1 MCRNSITP
9 CTIKRPIFKVGSANP
24 ALWQK
29 RETAFL
35 KRWSLSTK
43 LNGETSQRTLVLI
56 FLSLEPQISLN
67 SVVSL
72 HCIYTFSVLVASH
85 FVSLLCFL
93 LQLLHSFTVT
103 QICFVYDKVLW
114 IIMASKFVRYWTIVT
129 LFFFCSLAYDSRGS
143 PRCSLFWW
151 LNWFFYAALFPFI
164 SITTI
169 QWLLYIISIFSFWY
183 FYLNL

>member
-1 MCRNSITP
+1 MCRNCITP

-85 FVSLLCFL
+85 FVSLLCFS

-129 LFFFCSLAYDSRGS
+129 LFFFVPLPTTVEVVHAVLYFGGWIGS
-143 PRCSLFWW
+143 FMLLCFPLFR
-151 LNWFFYAALFPFI
+151 LQRYNGCY
-164 SITTI
+164 T
-169 QWLLYIISIFSFWY
+169 
-183 FYLNL
+183 